1 MNNKVLRMS
10 MALPIL
16 FIQVGQSF
24 TSHQAL
30 SLNTLPFSILSA
42 RMTEI
47 TFNIQHKSP
56 FLLAARDDK
65 KKECRWVGSCD
76 DEVRLK

>member
-1 MNNKVLRMS
+1 MNKKVLSMT

-16 FIQVGQSF
+16 FIQVCQSF

-30 SLNTLPFSILSA
+30 SLNTLPFSILSG
-42 RMTEI
+42 RI
-47 TFNIQHKSP
+47 TQVAFNIKHKSP
-56 FLLAARDDK
+56 FMIAARDDK

-76 DEVRLK
+76 DEVTSK

>member
-1 MNNKVLRMS
+1 MNNKVLS
-10 MALPIL
+10 ITMALPIV
-16 FIQVGQSF
+16 FIQVCQSF

-30 SLNTLPFSILSA
+30 SLNTLPFFIPNG
-42 RMTEI
+42 RITQV
-47 TFNIQHKSP
+47 TFNIKDKSP

-76 DEVRLK
+76 DEVTSK